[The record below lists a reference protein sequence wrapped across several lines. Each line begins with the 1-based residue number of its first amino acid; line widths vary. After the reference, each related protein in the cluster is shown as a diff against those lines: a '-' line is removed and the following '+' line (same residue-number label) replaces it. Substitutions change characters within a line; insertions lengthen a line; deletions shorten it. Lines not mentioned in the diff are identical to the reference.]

1 MCTESPQQPALTNPA
16 GIDIDHAGPRV
27 PRWGMLLGRFLCWCM
42 GWKPI
47 GDYPTIPKAL
57 FLASP
62 HTSLWDGI
70 IMVSIAWAMGV
81 RLSWITKKETV
92 RFPFRRLVLFF
103 GAVPVDRDKRSD
115 TVAQIAEQFQQRDGM
130 YLAIAPAG
138 TRKKRDYWK
147 SGFYH
152 MARQA
157 NVPIICGFLDYRRKE
172 GGIRDVVVLTGDVN
186 ADMDR
191 IRSVYDGIEACYPP
205 LMTRIRLR
213 SEDASESPDAKA
225 ERESA

>member
-1 MCTESPQQPALTNPA
+1 MSRDAISA
-16 GIDIDHAGPRV
+16 HDHGGPR
-27 PRWGMLLGRFLCWCM
+27 PPLLGIWFGKLLCRLL
-42 GWKPI
+42 GWKAVGEFPAM
-47 GDYPTIPKAL
+47 PKAM
-57 FLASP
+57 FIASP

-70 IMVSIAWAMGV
+70 IMVTIAWAIGV
-81 RLSWITKKETV
+81 RLSWITKKETLS
-92 RFPFRRLVLFF
+92 FPFKRLVTFF

-115 TVAQIAEQFQQRDGM
+115 TVAQITEQFKVCDGM

-157 NVPIICGFLDYRRKE
+157 DVPLICGFLDYKRKE
-172 GGIRDVVVLTGDVN
+172 GGIRAIIHPTGDVHV
-186 ADMDR
+186 DMDR
-191 IRSVYDGIEACYPP
+191 VREVYAGIEGKYPP

-213 SEDASESPDAKA
+213 LEDADEVPATASTRGIA
-225 ERESA
+225 

>member
-1 MCTESPQQPALTNPA
+1 MSDASPQLPALSNPQ

-27 PRWGMLLGRFLCWCM
+27 PPWGRALGRFLCRCL
-42 GWKPI
+42 GWKPV
-47 GDYPTIPKAL
+47 GDYPSIPKAL

-70 IMVSIAWAMGV
+70 IMVTIAWTMGV

-92 RFPFRRLVLFF
+92 RFPFRRLVTFF
-103 GAVPVDRDKRSD
+103 GAVPVDRSKRSD

-152 MARQA
+152 MALQA
-157 NVPIICGFLDYRRKE
+157 NVPIICGFLDYKRKE
-172 GGIRDVVVLTGDVN
+172 GGIRDIVVLTGDVH

-191 IRSVYDGIEACYPP
+191 LRTIYEGIEAKHPA

-213 SEDASESPDAKA
+213 SEDSADDAVGG
-225 ERESA
+225 ETRESA